1 MTNLPEKFQQFK
13 EKYPEIYRAYEE
25 LGTAVHKSGPIDEKN
40 RALIKLAIAAGAKLE
55 GAVHSH
61 TRKCLECGCSLEE
74 IRQVVLLT
82 IPTIGFPSAM
92 AVLTWVEDIL
102 QNQK

>member
-1 MTNLPEKFQQFK
+1 MSNIPEKFLKFK
-13 EKYPEIYRAYEE
+13 ETYPEIYRAYEE
-25 LGTAVHKSGPIDEKN
+25 LGSAVHKNGPIDDKT
-40 RALIKLAIAAGAKLE
+40 RALIKLGIAAGARLE

-61 TRKCLECGCSLEE
+61 TRKALECGCSPEE
-74 IRQVVLLT
+74 IRQTVLLS